1 MIASVIVDVR
11 PGTVVA
17 EKYRVEKEIGRGGF
31 GIVVKAKHLTLEQS
45 VAIKILTKGDGNEA
59 DYAEDAARFRREAKA
74 IARLRGEH
82 VVRILDVDAL
92 PEGAPYIVMEHLEGQ
107 TLHHVTYTRG
117 PLAIE
122 EAVDYAIQILAALA
136 EAHSVG
142 IVHRD
147 LKPANVFLARGAQ
160 GVSVVKVLDFGVSK
174 LGGESVSQHMT
185 RTGAVIGTVAYMA
198 PEQMLDAKR
207 VDGRA
212 DLFSVA
218 EILYEA
224 LTKQLPFGAV
234 SAPTIV
240 TSILSKPPTPLSAHR
255 PDIPAALE
263 AIMLQCLEKDAAKRF
278 QTAIDLA
285 LALEPFA
292 SRRARSALD
301 YLHRAALPSG
311 PAAPAAD
318 PPPRARALSVPPPHA
333 RGRPPSLAPPPPA
346 AANNTIVIA
355 AFVAATVVLGIIAY
369 VVARKETAR
378 TPAPI
383 TAPATNNPR
392 R

>member
-1 MIASVIVDVR
+1 
-11 PGTVVA
+11 
-17 EKYRVEKEIGRGGF
+17 
-31 GIVVKAKHLTLEQS
+31 
-45 VAIKILTKGDGNEA
+45 
-59 DYAEDAARFRREAKA
+59 
-74 IARLRGEH
+74 
-82 VVRILDVDAL
+82 
-92 PEGAPYIVMEHLEGQ
+92 
-107 TLHHVTYTRG
+107 
-117 PLAIE
+117 
-122 EAVDYAIQILAALA
+122 
-136 EAHSVG
+136 
-142 IVHRD
+142 
-147 LKPANVFLARGAQ
+147 
-160 GVSVVKVLDFGVSK
+160 VKVLDFGVSK
-174 LGGESVSQHMT
+174 IGGETVEQHMT

-240 TSILSKPPTPLSAHR
+240 TSILTKPPTPLSAHR
-255 PDIPAALE
+255 PDIPPALE
-263 AIMLQCLEKDAAKRF
+263 AIMQRGLDKDAGKRF

-318 PPPRARALSVPPPHA
+318 PPPRARALSVHPAHA
-333 RGRPPSLAPPPPA
+333 RGRPPSLAPAPV

-355 AFVAATVVLGIIAY
+355 AFAAATVVLGIIAY
-369 VVARKETAR
+369 VVAANATRGTAR
-378 TPAPI
+378 PPAPI
-383 TAPATNNPR
+383 TAPAANNPR
-392 R
+392 K